1 MSTDNVFGADNQQ
14 ETLYLFYYT
23 GFCCG
28 EISCSL
34 LKLSN
39 RKSKIGGV
47 YYTPDITISNADK
60 SLLEE
65 CNQVI
70 ADGCGVISKIK
81 GGYNLSIRGK
91 IKVKKTLN
99 FFKNYPPILG
109 DLVLSRLALISKSIV
124 VLEGRKSYRRSR
136 SEQEQLE
143 KIRRQFVKIKATAI
157 PISKYP
163 QKNIN
168 QDAIGYF
175 LSGILDAEGS
185 VGLKSNGSRKQPFLA
200 VAMKDYKIVELF
212 KDFLKVGNIHRR
224 PKEKIYHFEIGAKN
238 EVLFAL
244 QLFSDKY
251 PSRLKKVRKRIYKL
265 QRILNDYTPGTRIN
279 REMI

>member
-34 LKLSN
+34 LRLSN

-47 YYTPDITISNADK
+47 YYAPDITISNADK
-60 SLLEE
+60 SLLKE
-65 CNQVI
+65 CNQIV

-91 IKVKKTLN
+91 VKVKKILN
-99 FFKNYPPILG
+99 FFKNYPPIVG
-109 DLVLSRLALISKSIV
+109 DLVLSRLALINKAIE
-124 VLEGRKSYRRSR
+124 VLENRKSYRRSR
-136 SEQEQLE
+136 SEQKQLE
-143 KIRRQFVKIKATAI
+143 RIRKQFVRIKATAI

-163 QKNIN
+163 QKIIN
-168 QDAIGYF
+168 QNAIGYF

-212 KDFLKVGNIHRR
+212 KDFLKVGNIHYR
-224 PKEKIYHFEIGAKN
+224 PKEKIHHFGIGVKR
-238 EVLFAL
+238 EVLSAL
-244 QLFSDKY
+244 RLFSDIY
-251 PSRLKKVRKRIYKL
+251 PSKLKKVKRKISKL
-265 QRILNDYTPGTRIN
+265 QRILNDYTPGSRIN
-279 REMI
+279 RDMI